1 MNPVYLIH
9 FLLTVIG
16 LIILWAYVRCFFKRL
31 VVLVKVKALCRKHDF
46 CFTAHHPLWF
56 LGCRYLKGA
65 DFSLETDNT
74 VFSVKLFGCLWPLKS
89 LILREHG
96 EYIFRAHSNFLKA
109 ILDIYD
115 GYQHPLPRYHF
126 PEAGEKPQ
134 RKLLL
139 ICPMP
144 LEILMQPS
152 NGQEGISG
160 TGDMICGMEIA
171 NIDHLRRI
179 AENAK

>member
-1 MNPVYLIH
+1 MNPVYLIY
-9 FLLTVIG
+9 FVLIVIR

-31 VVLVKVKALCRKHDF
+31 LLLVKVKALCRKHGF

-65 DFSLETDNT
+65 DFSIETDKA

-96 EYIFRAHSNFLKA
+96 EYIFRAHANFIKF
-109 ILDIYD
+109 ILDVYD
-115 GYQHPLPRYHF
+115 GYQHPLPRYRF
-126 PEAGEKPQ
+126 PEPGAKPQ

-152 NGQEGISG
+152 NGQEGVSG

-171 NIDHLRRI
+171 SIGHLLRV
-179 AENAK
+179 AESAK

>member
-1 MNPVYLIH
+1 MNPVCLIY
-9 FLLTVIG
+9 FALAVIG
-16 LIILWAYVRCFFKRL
+16 LIIGWAYLRCFFHRL
-31 VVLVKVKALCRKHDF
+31 MLLVKVKALCRRHDF
-46 CFTAHHPLWF
+46 RFTAHHPLWF
-56 LGCRYLKGA
+56 MGCRYLKGA
-65 DFSLETDNT
+65 DFSIETENAL
-74 VFSVKLFGCLWPLKS
+74 FSVKLFGCLWPLKS

-96 EYIFRAHSNFLKA
+96 EYIFRAHANFLKA
-109 ILDIYD
+109 ILDVYD
-115 GYQHPLPRYHF
+115 GYQHTLPRYHF
-126 PEAGEKPQ
+126 PEADGKPQ

-171 NIDHLRRI
+171 SIDHLCRI
-179 AENAK
+179 AESAK

>member
-1 MNPVYLIH
+1 MNPVYLIY

-152 NGQEGISG
+152 NSQEGISG

>member
-1 MNPVYLIH
+1 MNPVYLIY
-9 FLLTVIG
+9 FLLAVIAA
-16 LIILWAYVRCFFKRL
+16 IIGWAYLRCFFKRL
-31 VVLVKVKALCRKHDF
+31 MVLVKVTTLCRKHGF
-46 CFTAHHPLWF
+46 RFTAHHPLWF

-65 DFSLETDNT
+65 DFSIETDKA
-74 VFSVKLFGCLWPLKS
+74 VFSAKLFGCLWPLKS

-96 EYIFRAHSNFLKA
+96 EYIFRAHSNFLKP

-115 GYQHPLPRYHF
+115 GYQHPLPRYRF
-126 PEAGEKPQ
+126 PEASEKPQ
-134 RKLLL
+134 RNLLL

-152 NGQEGISG
+152 NGQEGVSG
-160 TGDMICGMEIA
+160 TGDMICGLEIA
-171 NIDHLRRI
+171 NLDHLRRI

>member
-1 MNPVYLIH
+1 MNPVYLIY
-9 FLLTVIG
+9 FLLAVIG

-115 GYQHPLPRYHF
+115 GYQHPLPRYRF
-126 PEAGEKPQ
+126 PEAGDKPQ

-144 LEILMQPS
+144 LDILMQPS
-152 NGQEGISG
+152 NSQEGISG